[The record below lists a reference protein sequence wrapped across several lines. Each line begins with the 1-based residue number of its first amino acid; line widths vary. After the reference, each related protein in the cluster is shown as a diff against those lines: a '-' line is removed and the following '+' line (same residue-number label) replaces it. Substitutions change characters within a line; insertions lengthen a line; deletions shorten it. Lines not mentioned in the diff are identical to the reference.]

1 MRRTPGTW
9 SRSADAPPLVRLAVA
24 AIALAL
30 VLTGCELRLAEPDPP
45 LLVPDAAEVLRERTA
60 EQATELAETAEQAA
74 LTAAEPVADVLTR
87 IAAMSREQAAAVGGL
102 YEPFPGVTPEPSAT
116 PTATPAPPPPPDA
129 AQVLDL
135 LTEAAATAR
144 ADAGTVPDGRVARL
158 LASMATGRLL
168 LADALTVTT
177 GGTAGPVATVE
188 VPSTLPAGMT
198 EQDAVVLVQSEDAA
212 GMVWEVAAARSA
224 DDVRQ
229 RAADRAALH
238 RQRAQAWAEA
248 AGVAG
253 SGIDPRRSAY
263 DLPDALTAE
272 GGEPTELWAAVAGVE
287 ADLAVAYASLVAVAF
302 ADARDDLMDAS
313 LECTQTQV
321 AIGMAATTFPG
332 MPELG

>member
-1 MRRTPGTW
+1 MRRAPGTL
-9 SRSADAPPLVRLAVA
+9 SRSADGPPLVRLAVA

-60 EQATELAETAEQAA
+60 EQATVLAGTAELAA

-87 IAAMSREQAAAVGGL
+87 IAAVSREQAAAVGGL

-116 PTATPAPPPPPDA
+116 PTATPTAPPPPDA

-144 ADAGTVPDGRVARL
+144 ADAGTVPDGRMARL

-168 LADALTVTT
+168 LADALTVAT

-188 VPSTLPAGMT
+188 VPSALPAGMT
-198 EQDAVVLVQSEDAA
+198 AQDAAVLVQSEDAA

-238 RQRAQAWAEA
+238 RERAQAWAEA
-248 AGVAG
+248 AAIAG
-253 SGIDPRRSAY
+253 SGTDPRRSAY

-272 GGEPTELWAAVAGVE
+272 VVEPTELWAAVAGVE
-287 ADLAVAYASLVAVAF
+287 ADLAVAYASLVAVAS
-302 ADARDDLMDAS
+302 ADSRDDLMDAF

-321 AIGMAATTFPG
+321 AIGMAASTFPG